1 MDPDTLGI
9 DPSVSTLF
17 PPEVLIDRLS
27 DLSVETT
34 VIDEQESQP
43 GTCDGVVTFAH
54 REWFHEV
61 EWVHSVQAGVDR
73 FPHESFREAGVV
85 LTNSTGIHGDAIGET
100 VAGYVLGFARRLYD
114 HVANQQRSN
123 WSHPEWDEAWT
134 VAGERACV
142 VGLGG
147 LGRGIVDRLT
157 GLGIDVDGVRRT
169 PVPEPGVDRVSTPSE
184 LETAVADARFV
195 VLAVP
200 LTDET
205 RELVDGDVLGAMRED
220 AYLVN
225 VARGG
230 VVDQDALVAALEDG
244 SVAGAALDV
253 FETEP
258 LPESSPLWEMDEVII
273 SPHCGAFTREYV
285 DNVATIVRENV
296 RRLHAGDEPVNR
308 VF

>member
-1 MDPDTLGI
+1 MDLDTLGA

-27 DLSVETT
+27 DLPVETT
-34 VIDEQESQP
+34 VLDEGGP
-43 GTCDGVVTFAH
+43 VTDDCDGVVTFAH
-54 REWFHEV
+54 RERFHGV
-61 EWVHSVQAGVDR
+61 DWVHSVQAGVDR
-73 FPHESFREAGVV
+73 FPRESFREAGVT

-100 VAGYVLGFARRLYD
+100 VAGYLLAFARRLHE
-114 HVANQQRSN
+114 HVANQQRGD
-123 WSHPEWDEAWT
+123 WSQPEWDEAWT

-157 GLGIDVDGVRRT
+157 GLGLDVDGVRRT
-169 PVPEPGVDRVSTPSE
+169 PVPEPGVDRVYTPSE
-184 LETAVADARFV
+184 LDTAVADARFV

-205 RELVDGDVLGAMRED
+205 RGLVDGDVLAAMRED

-230 VVDQDALVAALEDG
+230 VVDQAALVAALENDDL
-244 SVAGAALDV
+244 AGAALDV

-258 LPESSPLWEMDEVII
+258 LPDSSPLWEMDEVIV
-273 SPHCGAFTREYV
+273 SPHCGAFTRDYV
-285 DNVATIVRENV
+285 DHVAAIVRENV
-296 RRLHAGDEPVNR
+296 RRLRAGDEPANR
-308 VF
+308 VL